1 MGVGASRSMS
11 PDRFRD
17 KRYCDNEDSTFLI
30 CYVLL
35 REHVIKASC
44 EFMKNVP
51 QVAFMKNAAI
61 LANSVVNDLK
71 IVEI

>member
-1 MGVGASRSMS
+1 MGVGASCSMS
-11 PDRFRD
+11 PDR
-17 KRYCDNEDSTFLI
+17 CGDNEDSTFLI
-30 CYVLL
+30 CYVFL

-44 EFMKNVP
+44 EFMENVP

-61 LANSVVNDLK
+61 LASFVVNGLK